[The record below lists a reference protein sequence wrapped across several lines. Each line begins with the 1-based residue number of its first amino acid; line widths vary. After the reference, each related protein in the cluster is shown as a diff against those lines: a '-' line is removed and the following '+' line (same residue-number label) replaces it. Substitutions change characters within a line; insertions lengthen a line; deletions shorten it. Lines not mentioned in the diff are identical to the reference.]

1 MKEISLI
8 DRKILRAYQNYPDLP
23 VTELAEKVD
32 LSNTAC
38 WKRIKRMQEEG
49 IILGKAVVLN
59 QKSLG
64 LEVTVVAQI
73 ILEKKNKETLDEFER
88 AAIELPQIVSCDSMS
103 GDNDYILKIVS
114 KSIEDYE
121 ILLRSKIANLPYVAS
136 INSSFVLKRVKSTT
150 RLPV

>member
-1 MKEISLI
+1 MRKISAI
-8 DRKILRAYQNYPDLP
+8 DKKILRAYQNYPDLP

-38 WKRIKRMQEEG
+38 WKRIKRMKDEG

-73 ILEKKNKETLDEFER
+73 SLEKKNKETLDEFER
-88 AAIELPQIVSCDSMS
+88 AAVALPQIISCDSMS
-103 GDNDYILKIVS
+103 GDNDYVLKIVS
-114 KSIEDYE
+114 RSIEDYE
-121 ILLRSKIANLPYVAS
+121 MLLRSKIASLPYVAS
-136 INSSFVLKRVKSTT
+136 INSSFVLKRVKNTT
-150 RLPV
+150 CLPV